1 MRPGILDR
9 DRPMPYRNVHAALW
23 GRELGVRAPPIPR
36 RALAPAPLPTWYYVP
51 EYVVR
56 NGSRIYARRYY
67 TAAQRSALVDWYWTT
82 KRNLEREGA
91 RVEFRLPKQTYLAPD
106 GTRKLVDWPGR
117 RPYFRV
123 VEGPGPRHMIY
134 PSLQLSFPDR
144 RDTVL
149 PVHRRVLAQSPRRRS
164 FLGSGPQDFMPH
176 NNQRA
181 AGGVRRRYQIWN
193 ARYQHDAFVGDESSS
208 ESEN

>member
-9 DRPMPYRNVHAALW
+9 DRVMPSRNVHGALW
-23 GRELGVRAPPIPR
+23 ARELGVRAPPIPR
-36 RALAPAPLPTWYYVP
+36 RAVAPAPLPTWYYVP

-56 NGSRIYARRYY
+56 NGSRVYARRYY

-82 KRNLEREGA
+82 RRRLESPGSK
-91 RVEFRLPKQTYLAPD
+91 VEFRVPKQTYVAPD
-106 GTRKLVDWPGR
+106 GTRKLVDWSGR
-117 RPYFRV
+117 SPYFRV
-123 VEGPGPRHMIY
+123 VEGPGPRHMISAPLRLY
-134 PSLQLSFPDR
+134 APDR

-149 PVHRRVLAQSPRRRS
+149 PYHRRVLATSTRRLS
-164 FLGSGPQDFMPH
+164 FHGSGPQDPVPH

-181 AGGVRRRYQIWN
+181 AGGVRRRYRIWN

-208 ESEN
+208 DSEN